1 MRKSCILIAS
11 LLAAALQVPR
21 AAIANPVAFTWNPAG
36 SVPALGGPASGFS
49 ADQTDFRTYLRS
61 VIAPGGTFAID
72 EILPISG
79 FRLHGLNVP
88 APGLGTAYGLYFEV
102 TGTGA
107 LPVGK
112 PPVYFTLNVSLMGDP
127 GNQNGI
133 PHSDLAGIGFAN
145 TGPTG
150 TADDVLLGGGSLL
163 KASMATDPVPFVR
176 HADYLV
182 TFASAAGEEAF
193 FGSGLTTS
201 LQLLLTTTPD
211 KFQGPPII
219 RVNDAFGVAAFVP
232 EPASLALFAA
242 GCAGIA
248 FARRRGRCLGLH

>member
-61 VIAPGGTFAID
+61 VIAPGGTLAID
-72 EILPISG
+72 EILPITG
-79 FRLHGLNVP
+79 FRLHG
-88 APGLGTAYGLYFEV
+88 
-102 TGTGA
+102 
-107 LPVGK
+107 
-112 PPVYFTLNVSLMGDP
+112 LNVSLMGDP

-133 PHSDLAGIGFAN
+133 PHSNLAGIGFAN

-150 TADDVLLGGGSLL
+150 TADDVRLGGGSLL